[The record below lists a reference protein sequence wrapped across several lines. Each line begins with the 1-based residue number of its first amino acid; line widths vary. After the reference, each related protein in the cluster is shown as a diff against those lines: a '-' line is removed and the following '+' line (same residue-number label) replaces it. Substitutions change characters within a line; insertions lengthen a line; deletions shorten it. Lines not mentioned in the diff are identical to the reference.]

1 MYLSSARTAPLRWPG
16 CKKGEPVSATLTL
29 PARLD
34 ALGPLA
40 EALAQFMAALP
51 VDDGWR
57 FEFDLAVCEAAA
69 NVIRHALQETPERT
83 FSVEFQH
90 SETFARAIFTDDGN
104 AIPDGKLDAARA
116 GAKDDDV
123 ALMSEGGRGLMLIVA
138 CVDDVDYRAGQINR
152 LTLCKRF

>member
-1 MYLSSARTAPLRWPG
+1 MS
-16 CKKGEPVSATLTL
+16 VILTL

-40 EALAQFMAALP
+40 DALAQFMAPLP

-83 FSVEFQH
+83 FTVEFQQG
-90 SETFARAIFTDDGN
+90 EAAARAVFTDDGH
-104 AIPDGKLDAARA
+104 AIPDGKLEAARDCA
-116 GAKDDDV
+116 QHDEA
-123 ALMSEGGRGLMLIVA
+123 ALMREGGRGLMLIVA
-138 CVDDVDYRAGQINR
+138 CVDNVDYRAGQINH
-152 LTLCKRF
+152 LTLSKRFKGDVVTNQCGS

>member
-1 MYLSSARTAPLRWPG
+1 M
-16 CKKGEPVSATLTL
+16 SATLTL
-29 PARLD
+29 PARVD

-40 EALAQFMAALP
+40 DALAQFMAPLP

-69 NVIRHALQETPERT
+69 NVIRHALNETPERT
-83 FSVEFQH
+83 FSVEFQQG
-90 SETFARAIFTDDGN
+90 ETFAQAIFTDNGN
-104 AIPDGKLDAARA
+104 AIPDGKLEAARDCA
-116 GAKDDDV
+116 QDDET

>member
-1 MYLSSARTAPLRWPG
+1 M
-16 CKKGEPVSATLTL
+16 SATLTL

-40 EALAQFMAALP
+40 DALAQFMAPLP

-69 NVIRHALQETPERT
+69 NVIRHALNETPERT

-138 CVDDVDYRAGQINR
+138 CIDDVDYRAGQINR

>member
-1 MYLSSARTAPLRWPG
+1 MS
-16 CKKGEPVSATLTL
+16 VILTL

-40 EALAQFMAALP
+40 DALAQFMAPLP

-69 NVIRHALQETPERT
+69 NVIRHALNETPERT

-90 SETFARAIFTDDGN
+90 SETFAQAIFTDDGN
-104 AIPDGKLDAARA
+104 AIPDGKLDAA
-116 GAKDDDV
+116 
-123 ALMSEGGRGLMLIVA
+123 
-138 CVDDVDYRAGQINR
+138 
-152 LTLCKRF
+152 

>member
-1 MYLSSARTAPLRWPG
+1 M
-16 CKKGEPVSATLTL
+16 SATLTL

-40 EALAQFMAALP
+40 DALAQFMAPLP

-69 NVIRHALQETPERT
+69 NVIRHALNETPERM

-90 SETFARAIFTDDGN
+90 NQTFAQAIFTDNGN
-104 AIPDGKLDAARA
+104 AIPDGKLEAARDCA
-116 GAKDDDV
+116 QDDET

>member
-1 MYLSSARTAPLRWPG
+1 M
-16 CKKGEPVSATLTL
+16 SATLTL

-40 EALAQFMAALP
+40 DALAQFMAPLP

-69 NVIRHALQETPERT
+69 NVIRHALNETPERM

-90 SETFARAIFTDDGN
+90 NETFAQAIFTDNGN
-104 AIPDGKLDAARA
+104 AIPDGKLEAARDCA
-116 GAKDDDV
+116 QDDET

-138 CVDDVDYRAGQINR
+138 CIDDVDYRAGQINR

>member
-1 MYLSSARTAPLRWPG
+1 M
-16 CKKGEPVSATLTL
+16 SATLTL

-40 EALAQFMAALP
+40 DALAQFMAALP

-69 NVIRHALQETPERT
+69 NVIRHALEETPGRT

-90 SETFARAIFTDDGN
+90 SETFAQAIFTDDGN
-104 AIPDGKLDAARA
+104 AIPDGKLEAARDCA
-116 GAKDDDV
+116 QDDEA

-138 CVDDVDYRAGQINR
+138 CVDDVDYQTGQTNR

>member
-1 MYLSSARTAPLRWPG
+1 MST
-16 CKKGEPVSATLTL
+16 TLTL

-40 EALAQFMAALP
+40 DALAQFMAPLP

-69 NVIRHALQETPERT
+69 NVIRHALNETPERM

-90 SETFARAIFTDDGN
+90 NETFAQAIFTDNGN
-104 AIPDGKLDAARA
+104 AIPDGKLEAARDCA
-116 GAKDDDV
+116 QDDET

>member
-1 MYLSSARTAPLRWPG
+1 MS
-16 CKKGEPVSATLTL
+16 VIMTL

-40 EALAQFMAALP
+40 DALAQFMAPLP

-69 NVIRHALQETPERT
+69 NVIRHALQETPEST
-83 FSVEFQH
+83 FTVEFQQD
-90 SETFARAIFTDDGN
+90 EAAARVVFTDDGN

-152 LTLCKRF
+152 LTLCKRFLGDVVTDQCGS